1 MLTASGLISV
11 TQLRVPLTSLILAM
25 YAYIVLIALCYSVID
40 FKAHIDKIDTC
51 ELASFKPSLKLFK
64 SDLYQCREAS

>member
-1 MLTASGLISV
+1 MINS
-11 TQLRVPLTSLILAM
+11 
-25 YAYIVLIALCYSVID
+25 
-40 FKAHIDKIDTC
+40 KAHIDKVDAR